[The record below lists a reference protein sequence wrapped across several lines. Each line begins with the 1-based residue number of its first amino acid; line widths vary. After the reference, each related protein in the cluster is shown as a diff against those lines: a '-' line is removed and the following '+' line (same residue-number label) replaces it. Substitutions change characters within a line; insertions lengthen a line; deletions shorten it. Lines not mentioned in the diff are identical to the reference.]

1 MARADHLT
9 LINGG
14 NEARGSEKWAETIR
28 AETKSLTTQID
39 ENYMEL
45 AERLYLIFDT
55 PKGGDRSNPPV
66 YTTWGFASFDEY
78 VGVELGI
85 HPKRAQRLKRI
96 WYKLGLQLSELEPGL
111 KKKIVQ
117 LGFSKVRE
125 LVSVLTPRNA
135 EAWTKKAENLT
146 YLQLCKQIEKYK
158 AERDLRQAQ
167 RDQEAQVNGSSPLS
181 SSSSTLPSGD
191 EDPDEGSDDEPSVS
205 DMKTEDL
212 TTKSFSLYPDQLESV
227 ELAIKRAQELSN
239 SSKRSHNLSLICLDF
254 LATNNFSIADEAQR
268 LKFLVKF
275 EKLLGFKFIVV
286 DPVAEEVVYGI
297 KTLEKLARGANK

>member
-14 NEARGSEKWAETIR
+14 NEARGSEKWGETIR
-28 AETKSLTTQID
+28 AETKALTSQID

-66 YTTWGFASFDEY
+66 YTAWGFASFDEY
-78 VGVELGI
+78 VGVELEI

-96 WYKLGLQLSELEPGL
+96 WYKLGLQLADMDPAL

-125 LVSVLTPRNA
+125 LVGVLTPKNA
-135 EAWTKKAENLT
+135 DAWAKKAKELT

-158 AERDLRQAQ
+158 AERDLRKAQ
-167 RDQEAQVNGSSPLS
+167 RDQEAQVNGSSPLA
-181 SSSSTLPSGD
+181 SSSTLPSGD
-191 EDPDEGSDDEPSVS
+191 EDPDEGAEDEPSVS
-205 DMKTEDL
+205 DMKNEDL
-212 TTKSFSLYPDQLESV
+212 TNKSFALYPDQLESV
-227 ELAIKRAQELSN
+227 ELALKRAAELSN

-254 LATNNFSIADEAQR
+254 LSTNNFSIADEAQR
-268 LKFLVKF
+268 LKFIVKF
-275 EKLLGFKFIVV
+275 EKLLGFKLIVV

-297 KTLEKLARGANK
+297 KTLEKMARGANK